1 MCNLEQTI
9 FCLTIVGKLSEDN
22 PPEREDTDVS
32 GSDNSSDDELDT
44 DVLDDQDSL
53 QDADID
59 MNTPANNNISDIAM
73 L

>member
-1 MCNLEQTI
+1 M
-9 FCLTIVGKLSEDN
+9 TIVGKLSEDN